1 MKISAREK
9 ALFEHY
15 IIATATAAV
24 AIYQTGNHNLKHVV
38 WAALVGVVGP
48 VLARINPNSLLNKEV
63 PVNAGK

>member
-15 IIATATAAV
+15 AIATLTAAI
-24 AIYQTGNHNLKHVV
+24 AIYQTGNHNLKQVL

-48 VLARINPNSLLNKEV
+48 VLARINPNSLVNKKV
-63 PVNAGK
+63 PVNVEK